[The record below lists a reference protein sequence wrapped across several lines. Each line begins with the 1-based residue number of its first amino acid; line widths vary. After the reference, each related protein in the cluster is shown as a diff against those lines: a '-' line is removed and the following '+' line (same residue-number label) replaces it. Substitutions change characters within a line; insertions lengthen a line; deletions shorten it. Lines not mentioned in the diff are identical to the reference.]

1 MKFTVTIELE
11 EGVTWKATVAEFP
24 DVADFAD
31 TPLEAGTL
39 ALDSVISLTEWAAEE
54 SQANPEANAK

>member
-39 ALDSVISLTEWAAEE
+39 ALDSAISLTE
-54 SQANPEANAK
+54 SQSDGEVKP

>member
-1 MKFTVTIELE
+1 MRFTVTIELE

-39 ALDSVISLTEWAAEE
+39 ALDSAISLTE
-54 SQANPEANAK
+54 SQSDGNTEAKP